1 MRNASETY
9 TGFVPLP
16 LQAELDRKL
25 AFFYAYAEKDAQAK
39 EDNAL
44 ILESL
49 KFMDQLKEME
59 DKHAADLKT
68 ALEKQKQE
76 LESKHEAEL
85 REVQIK

>member
-1 MRNASETY
+1 MRNASETN
-9 TGFVPLP
+9 TDFVPLP

-25 AFFYAYAEKDAQAK
+25 AFFDAYAEKDAQAK
-39 EDNAL
+39 QDHAA
-44 ILESL
+44 ILEGIR
-49 KFMDQLKEME
+49 FMVQLKEME
-59 DKHAADLKT
+59 EKHAADLET